1 MASRAVGA
9 PVTAAC
15 AKVLAGR
22 VITSRRCMPPAIN
35 LDQTTLATTNPPKTD
50 SRNGGPLQAI
60 IALGLAVFATLLAAP
75 EGRAQAPNST
85 PPPAAAPPPSAKAL
99 HDWRRGM
106 ARVPAPRQGC
116 FTSSY
121 PSTEWHEVPCTTAPQ
136 RPYPPARGPRPDT
149 VGNGTDVSAQVGG
162 HISEAIGSFD
172 SVTGVTTVTDPA
184 GVSNFSLQLN
194 SSFFPTSTCNGE
206 GIPGRCRGW
215 QQFVYSNSGI
225 AFIQYWLLNFN
236 TTCPTGWNTF
246 NFSCGNDCWRTGSNA
261 VLVPF
266 QAVANL
272 INLSLTGQANDLQR
286 ADGIA
291 IGQDCL
297 SAVRSHYVQPYL
309 RSNGTYVQGHYQT
322 NPNHTPP

>member
-1 MASRAVGA
+1 M
-9 PVTAAC
+9 
-15 AKVLAGR
+15 
-22 VITSRRCMPPAIN
+22 
-35 LDQTTLATTNPPKTD
+35 
-50 SRNGGPLQAI
+50 
-60 IALGLAVFATLLAAP
+60 
-75 EGRAQAPNST
+75 
-85 PPPAAAPPPSAKAL
+85 
-99 HDWRRGM
+99 
-106 ARVPAPRQGC
+106 
-116 FTSSY
+116 
-121 PSTEWHEVPCTTAPQ
+121 
-136 RPYPPARGPRPDT
+136 
-149 VGNGTDVSAQVGG
+149 
-162 HISEAIGSFD
+162 
-172 SVTGVTTVTDPA
+172 TGVTTVTAPG
-184 GVSNFSLQLN
+184 GVSYFSLQLN

-206 GIPGRCRGW
+206 AIPGRCRGW